1 MSPQTGSGMG
11 GVAVGVLCAVM
22 ALLASGCTA
31 LPEAA
36 PVTTAI
42 VDPTLLVVAEEARAA
57 GALSAGLL
65 ASPVGVRVS
74 PQPASEKRPQL
85 VPLKQAES
93 AAAGAGAGAG
103 GGADVGDVWVGYG
116 GRVPAWSDR
125 VYPLPSARASPLLRL
140 TFDQVDAQVAL
151 QAIAMVAER
160 NIVIAHGVTGKVSLS
175 LHDVPWYVAMTGVL
189 RVSGLLVQQQAG
201 ILWVAALDEVAS
213 LELEAKRRRDNVR
226 LAAPLE
232 TRIFALNYARAKDVA
247 AYLQGEGSKRT
258 AKEPLVQDAAPQS
271 EASGSVRVTPRLAG
285 GTNQA
290 GLGLSGQGGLG
301 GLLSSRGVVIAETR
315 TNQLFVSDK
324 VPRMARIAA
333 FIRLLDKP
341 VRQVLIQ
348 ARIVEA
354 DDGFSQSL
362 GVRLSRHAEPIVQL
376 PAVGLGGREPAVLA
390 LSLFRPGT
398 DHLIALELTALEAT
412 GKGKIVSRPTIV
424 TANLVKALIEQ
435 GTEYPYQSI
444 NANGSA
450 SVQFRK
456 ATLRLEVTPHVT
468 PNGHV
473 MLDVDIHKDSRGETT
488 AQGVAIN
495 TKHVQTQVLVEN
507 TGTVV
512 IGGIFERYDRNE
524 ETKVPFLGDLPGIGY
539 LFKTQSERADRSE
552 MLIFL
557 TPYILK
563 QDGAS

>member
-1 MSPQTGSGMG
+1 M
-11 GVAVGVLCAVM
+11 
-22 ALLASGCTA
+22 
-31 LPEAA
+31 
-36 PVTTAI
+36 
-42 VDPTLLVVAEEARAA
+42 
-57 GALSAGLL
+57 
-65 ASPVGVRVS
+65 
-74 PQPASEKRPQL
+74 
-85 VPLKQAES
+85 PLKQAES
-93 AAAGAGAGAG
+93 AAAGAGAG

-125 VYPLPSARASPLLRL
+125 VYPLPNARASPLLRL